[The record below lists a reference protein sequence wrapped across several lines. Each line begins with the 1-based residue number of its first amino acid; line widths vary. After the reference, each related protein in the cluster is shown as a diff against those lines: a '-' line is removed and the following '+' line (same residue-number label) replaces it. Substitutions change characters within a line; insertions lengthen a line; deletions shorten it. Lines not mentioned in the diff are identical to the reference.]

1 MSRPLLRIAIANRGE
16 AASRCIRAVRSL
28 RALERAPLQAI
39 ALYTDVDRDAH
50 FVRHADAAHRIHS
63 AAGSVAAYLDRDE
76 MLRALRAVRADA
88 VWPGWGF
95 AAEDPEFVECL
106 EAEGIVFLGPS
117 AEAMR
122 SVGDKITAKQLAES
136 VDVPVTDWS
145 RGELADEADAL
156 AHARRI
162 GFPIVVKASAGGGGR
177 GIRMV
182 EREDEL
188 AEAFRSAR
196 AEAEGA
202 FGDGR
207 LFLEARVSGGRHIE
221 VQIAADHHGKVIA
234 LGCRDCSVQRR
245 HQKVLEEAPAP
256 GLRTELRRTIE
267 EAAVRIAGR
276 VGYRGVGTVEFLV
289 RDQEFYF
296 LEVNPRLQV
305 EHGITEE
312 LTGVDLVQLQIRIAR
327 GEPVGNIPIEERG
340 VAIEARVCA
349 EDPDAGFLP
358 APGRIVR
365 FEPALGAR
373 VRIDTG
379 VVAGSVV
386 PPDFDSLVAKVI
398 ATGDTRE
405 EALAHLA
412 CALHDTELVVEGGA
426 SNKGYLLEVLEAP
439 EYREG
444 GVDTGWLDRWNALRS
459 SEADA
464 PSAGG
469 GAADRARD
477 GLVAAAILAYQ
488 RARTA
493 ARTNFYADTAN
504 LSPDRT
510 PCSEGQQIDLSLD
523 GEGYR
528 LDVYAIGN
536 WRYRV
541 HLDGAA
547 VTAAMRE
554 EGRHAARL
562 LIDERTRRV
571 LYDASDLGLRIE
583 VDGHP
588 MRFGWQ
594 TAGQVRAGTP
604 AMVVALEV
612 AVGDRVE
619 SGQPIG
625 LLEAM
630 KTEIGFFAPVSG
642 VVSEV
647 IARPGQQVA
656 AGEVILVIDPAGEDE
671 VGPSARERLS
681 LPPQVDAL
689 AILFRPEGGDPLA
702 HPDLAGAGA
711 ADVAERRR
719 AIATL
724 RDELR
729 RALLGYDLN
738 SSRAEKLVAF
748 LEAPLP
754 AELPEAFRRALA
766 GVCEELSTFADVE
779 SLFIRAPRASVS
791 GGIGPSNSARFRMY
805 VRRLHAAGSGI
816 APEFLDLVRAALRHY
831 GIADLEPSD
840 ALERAVLRLVAT
852 QLAPELRRS
861 LVRALLTRT
870 ADLAKSG
877 VDLSRDRKLEDALE
891 RIARM
896 RGLLPDAVAD
906 AAIEASYVI
915 FQEPELERDAER
927 TSMAVESWLS
937 AAAAEEKPS
946 EPPGN
951 VLLELAAAPRRV
963 FERVGHWIA
972 SDDPVRR
979 EIAQAAHVQRL
990 YSPRVPTGHVALL
1003 VDGSAIRCVEYPEIG
1018 LVLSATAD
1026 AREASLVADHLC
1038 EAATR
1043 LAAEEGESGPAVHAL
1058 ELFVSDAE
1066 ADPDARSEM
1075 LEGLRKALGEVRPG
1089 ARFTVTVPSQDDPP
1103 VHHTFTLTADGPVEE
1118 DHHGLHPETVGRI
1131 DLARLR
1137 AFELERLP
1145 AEEGIYAFHG
1155 RSRDVPGDDRVF
1167 VLADVRGRSPLAGH
1181 LASVHL
1187 PLFERAFYRATRRL
1201 RGILQFRDPR
1211 RRLQWN
1217 RIVLFVAPE
1226 IYLEPETATELAR
1239 RLAPL
1244 TRHLGLEKVLVRLR
1258 LLESD
1263 APDRPARSVEIVIV
1277 DSPGAKM
1284 ELSWRDPHRAP
1295 LQPAREY
1302 ERRVVEARRR
1312 RLVYPYEIVRM
1323 LTSGA
1328 PGVPEAD
1335 SGSEADADARDG
1347 ALPGGVFEEF
1357 DLDPAADTPRA
1368 LSVAGRAPS
1377 RNRAAVVFGLIR
1389 TPTPE
1394 VPEGVERV
1402 LVLSDPTMGMGALA
1416 APECDRLVA
1425 ALDLA
1430 CERKI
1435 PVEWIPVSS
1444 GARIAMDS
1452 GTENL
1457 DATARVVRRIVTF
1470 TQGGGT
1476 IHLIVQGVNVGAQSY
1491 FDALSTMLMHT
1502 RGVLIMTPGAS
1513 MVLTGRAALEASG
1526 AVAAEDEVGIGGF
1539 ERIMGPNGQ
1548 AQYYARSLADAYR
1561 ILYQVY
1567 RVSYVVPGE
1576 QRPRRMATRDPADR
1590 AIGDTPLAEGE
1601 SEGFAKVGEIFD
1613 PEANPGRK
1621 RPFPM
1626 RAVMDAICDAD
1637 GVKLERWRSMVGAE
1651 TAIVWDAHLGGHPL
1665 TLIGIE
1671 SQNLQR
1677 EGYRPLD
1684 GPESW
1689 SGGTL
1694 FPLSSKKVARA
1705 INSASGNRPV
1715 VVLANL
1721 SGFDGSPESMRK
1733 LQLEYGAEIA
1743 RAVVNFEGP
1752 FLFLVVSRYHGGAY
1766 VVFSQELND
1775 SLEAA
1780 ALEGSY
1786 ASVIGGG
1793 PAAAVVFAREVRAR
1807 AVTDPRVEEAQ
1818 RRLALRPSAE
1828 RREALDAI
1836 LRDVTLEKQAELA
1849 AEFDRVHSVERAR
1862 EVGSLRAIWSPARMR
1877 ARLIER
1883 LDATLESP
1891 GAAGPGVR

>member
-1 MSRPLLRIAIANRGE
+1 VSRPLLRIAIANRGE
-16 AASRCIRAVRSL
+16 AASRCIRALRGL
-28 RALERAPLQAI
+28 RALERAPLRAI
-39 ALYTDVDRDAH
+39 ALYTEVDRDAH
-50 FVRHADAAHRIHS
+50 FVRHADAACRIHS
-63 AAGSVAAYLDRDE
+63 PAGAVAAYLDVDE
-76 MLRALRAVRADA
+76 MIRALRAVRADA

-95 AAEDPEFVECL
+95 AAESPEFVERL
-106 EAEGIVFLGPS
+106 DAEGIVFLGPT

-136 VDVPVTDWS
+136 VGVPVTPWS
-145 RGELADEADAL
+145 GGALADEAEAL

-162 GFPIVVKASAGGGGR
+162 GFPLVVKASAGGGGR

-182 EREDEL
+182 DGEDEL

-196 AEAEGA
+196 AEAENA

-207 LFLEARVSGGRHIE
+207 LFVEQRVSGGRHIE
-221 VQIAADHHGKVIA
+221 VQIAADHHGKVVA

-245 HQKVLEEAPAP
+245 HQKVLEEAPP
-256 GLRTELRRTIE
+256 FGLDPVQRRAIE

-276 VGYRGVGTVEFLV
+276 VGYRGVGTVEFLAN
-289 RDQEFYF
+289 DGGFTF

-305 EHGITEE
+305 EHGITEA
-312 LTGVDLVQLQIRIAR
+312 LTGIDLVQLQIRIAR
-327 GEPVGNIPIEERG
+327 GESVGNLPVEERG
-340 VAIEARVCA
+340 FAIEARVCA
-349 EDPDAGFLP
+349 EDPDEGFLP

-365 FEPALGAR
+365 FEPALGSR

-398 ATGDTRE
+398 ATGDDRE
-405 EALAHLA
+405 EALANLA
-412 CALHDTELVVEGGA
+412 CALQDTELVIEGGA

-439 EYREG
+439 EYRAG
-444 GVDTGWLDRWNALRS
+444 GVDTAWLDRWNAQR
-459 SEADA
+459 A
-464 PSAGG
+464 G
-469 GAADRARD
+469 GAAGAGDDPATAARARD
-477 GLVAAAILAYQ
+477 GLLAAAILAYQ
-488 RARTA
+488 RARAA
-493 ARTNFYADTAN
+493 ARANFYADTAN

-510 PCSEGQQIDLSLD
+510 PRSEGQQIDLSLD
-523 GEGYR
+523 GESYR

-541 HLDGAA
+541 HLDGTA

-562 LIDERTRRV
+562 LIDERTRRI
-571 LYDASDLGLRIE
+571 LYDASDLGLRVE

-594 TAGQVRAGTP
+594 TAGQVRASTP
-604 AMVVALEV
+604 AMLVSVQVE
-612 AVGDRVE
+612 VGDRVE
-619 SGQPIG
+619 SGQLIG

-642 VVSEV
+642 VVTEV
-647 IARPGQQVA
+647 VARPGQQVA
-656 AGEVILVIDPAGEDE
+656 AGEVILVIDPAGEEE
-671 VGPSARERLS
+671 VDPATRERLS
-681 LPPQVDAL
+681 LPPQVDSL
-689 AILFRPEGGDPLA
+689 AMLFRPEGEDPLA
-702 HPDLAGAGA
+702 HPDLMGA
-711 ADVAERRR
+711 AATEGAERQR

-738 SSRAEKLVAF
+738 PERAEKLVAF
-748 LEAPLP
+748 LETPLP
-754 AELPEAFRRALA
+754 DDLPESFRRDLA
-766 GVCEELSTFADVE
+766 GVCAELSIFADVE

-791 GGIGPSNSARFRMY
+791 GGIGPSNNARMRMY
-805 VRRLHAAGSGI
+805 VRRLHASGSGI
-816 APEFLDLVRAALRHY
+816 APEFLDLVRAALSHY
-831 GIADLEPSD
+831 GVTTLEPTD

-852 QLAPELRRS
+852 QLSPDLRIS
-861 LVRALLTRT
+861 LVFALLSRLT
-870 ADLAKSG
+870 DLAKSG
-877 VDLSRDRKLEDALE
+877 FDLSSDRALGDALE

-896 RGLLPDAVAD
+896 RGLLPDSVAD

-927 TSMAVESWLS
+927 TSMAVESWLA
-937 AAAAEEKPS
+937 AAAAEAKPS

-951 VLLELAAAPRRV
+951 VLLELAVAPRRV
-963 FERVGHWIA
+963 FERVGHWIGT
-972 SDDPVRR
+972 DDAARR
-979 EIAQAAHVQRL
+979 EIAMAAHVQRL
-990 YSPRVPTGHVALL
+990 YSPRIPSGQTSLV
-1003 VDGSAIRCVEYPEIG
+1003 VDGSRIRCMEYPEIG
-1018 LVLSATAD
+1018 LVVSALSD
-1026 AREASLVADHLC
+1026 RREAPLVAEHLC
-1038 EAATR
+1038 EAEVR
-1043 LAAEEGESGPAVHAL
+1043 LRAGEGESGPSVHAL
-1058 ELFVSDAE
+1058 ELFVSDPDPEARDDLLERLRSVLAE
-1066 ADPDARSEM
+1066 T
-1075 LEGLRKALGEVRPG
+1075 RP
-1089 ARFTVTVPSQDDPP
+1089 AVRFTVTLASKDGEP
-1103 VHHTFTLTADGPVEE
+1103 VHHTFVSSPDGPVER
-1118 DHHGLHPETVGRI
+1118 DDHGLHPETVERI

-1137 AFELERLP
+1137 GFELERLP
-1145 AEEGIYAFHG
+1145 SEEGIYAFHG
-1155 RSRDVPGDDRVF
+1155 RSREVSGDERVF

-1181 LASVHL
+1181 QAAVHL
-1187 PLFERAFYRATRRL
+1187 PLFERAFDQATRRL
-1201 RGILQFRDPR
+1201 RGILQFLDPR

-1226 IYLEPETATELAR
+1226 IYLEPETATQLAR

-1244 TRHLGLEKVLVRLR
+1244 TRHLGLEKVLVRLK

-1263 APDRPARSVEIVIV
+1263 APDRPARPVEVVIV

-1284 ELSWRDPHRAP
+1284 ELSWRDPHRDP

-1328 PGVPEAD
+1328 PGVPETD
-1335 SGSEADADARDG
+1335 GEPDEAQDG
-1347 ALPGGVFEEF
+1347 ALPGAVFEEY
-1357 DLDPAADTPRA
+1357 DLDAAADRPTA
-1368 LSVAGRAPS
+1368 VSVAGRAPG
-1377 RNRAAVVFGLIR
+1377 RNESGIVFGLIR
-1389 TPTPE
+1389 TPTAE
-1394 VPEGVERV
+1394 VPEGMERV

-1430 CERKI
+1430 ETRGI

-1470 TQGGGT
+1470 TQAGGT

-1548 AQYYARSLADAYR
+1548 AQYYARSLADAYE
-1561 ILYQVY
+1561 ILHGIY

-1576 QRPRRMATRDPADR
+1576 SRPRRIETRDPADR
-1590 AIGDTPLAEGE
+1590 DIGETRLAEGE
-1601 SEGFAKVGEIFD
+1601 AEGFKSVGEIFD
-1613 PEANPGRK
+1613 PETNPGRK

-1626 RAVMDAICDAD
+1626 RAVMDALCDED
-1637 GVKLERWRSMVGAE
+1637 GVKLERWGSMVGAE
-1651 TAIVWDAHLGGHPL
+1651 TAIVWDAHLGGHPV

-1671 SQNLQR
+1671 SQNLPR

-1694 FPLSSKKVARA
+1694 FPLSSKKAARA

-1752 FLFLVVSRYHGGAY
+1752 ILFLVVSRYHGGAY

-1775 SLEAA
+1775 GLEAS

-1807 AVTDPRVEEAQ
+1807 AVADPRVQGAQ
-1818 RRLALRPSAE
+1818 RRLALLPTPE
-1828 RREALDAI
+1828 RRENLDRV

-1849 AEFDRVHSVERAR
+1849 AEFDQIHSVERAL
-1862 EVGSLRAIWSPARMR
+1862 EVGSLRSIWSPTRMR
-1877 ARLIER
+1877 AHLIER
-1883 LDATLESP
+1883 LDATDH
-1891 GAAGPGVR
+1891 